1 MTITNEVELAE
12 VESQAQQVVRT
23 ITSCIDVIRSIKAFH
38 PITVKTAMLNKS
50 EPTGVA
56 RPRTVK
62 EMENTEESVYL
73 FQVLEEKGLFKQVQ
87 DICFKYSFPV
97 VDVML
102 VTAGA
107 NCHPLDADRRR
118 VLYQIFL
125 PLLDTLSHLFKILDE
140 AAIAPPSS
148 TTNLREESKSN
159 NSKKDTMNGRRGRK
173 KPDAPRGLLSL
184 SNYTDIACLL
194 ELTVCTSIIPLLE
207 RHVQSPIKDRTKH
220 LPKSLAGR
228 LHRSSLHWG
237 TDALQYKSP
246 AMAGEN
252 LIMRQ
257 NRAAMKIDRASKEL
271 SDVTVTICK
280 VLLLDR
286 FRPMLLPRHATDVYS
301 ALFQVEALTSLRT
314 KFTMKTMKCFNLD
327 DNSADITTIRSI
339 FLHSEDEKSE
349 AKEQIL
355 NLGLSF
361 LDFNTMVKSYQTLLL
376 SGKHAPVWLKS
387 KISSLLTGLATSSLE
402 GMKAIIDVFVVA
414 ASSLPTDQDTGAS
427 SRLGRVLCTK
437 SMNAGDDDAS
447 EYYDNLF
454 EQLMALLLFDECNF
468 ADENSVT
475 DNRVVASVLTT
486 WAVLENLPKELT
498 RRFFRCIIEGLVP
511 SKNLASITCN
521 SLKQSVRRIHSLLLF
536 PPNSGKSID
545 EFCLCL
551 LSDVDTDI
559 AEGTEAPG
567 CVSAMG
573 HLLRIATARGDQVL
587 HSDVITETKNTINL
601 IVYIV
606 VLKWNLGNYSCMS
619 GEQFLAVSLMRAVIS
634 NPIDML
640 GYYFERRGDEISLQ
654 KSNESTSSSL
664 LSDMERRATFIV
676 TDIICKNTSEQEN
689 QDHNATQSSNTELFR
704 RMECFTGC
712 FFKLQLLVYFQASIG
727 GDNLSLPNSIIRY
740 IDEFKIAS
748 MIFLPLLCEKC
759 SPGALLTESDS
770 SSRDVMYI
778 MRLIIT
784 STSQYFGQRE
794 GNHSTDK
801 VASVSSKHSINFEH
815 YDTIPTPF
823 KSKREALP
831 TATAKHAPVGPDIE
845 SQLSIG
851 SIVLSILVT
860 ILELGSSNRT
870 DGEENE
876 LRLLVPHLSTLC
888 TLPESPSVFDG
899 NGNNVPLVLQTEMA
913 EMASHAVALIQ
924 ARSLKELPRERNAQG
939 DLSLHAYLRSQLKEI
954 ETNLASDQPPLRAYA
969 VSELRK
975 LARGTIEILKDSKEF
990 FSGRKAP
997 VVEIQKED
1005 SSLSLLYLAKNM
1017 LRLCIVT
1024 LDDNESYV
1032 YLASIHT
1039 IVSMVDQLPKHFMPT
1054 IIHAVTSGN
1063 LNLGQEDETLAE
1075 HIIGLLATQRV
1086 KLVEAMHFII
1096 RRRGSAIQNY
1106 STHLMNSILYGTS
1119 RIGNTTIL
1127 DIQTQRMIQAK
1138 TESYFLGERNKS
1150 AERPLDLNE
1159 DRFEQGKVRLMTGG
1173 PLFDMEENDVIRSAI
1188 ISILAELLSVLEPS
1202 SAARY
1207 CATLVPFATY
1217 ALILDH
1223 SRLVRRASAFLSREL
1238 YLCALRELIASKE
1251 DRSSEYILSLISSGE
1266 DKLFTALNR
1275 AHNSDDL
1282 DLKTNLTLQPSVSG
1296 KSRLYDSATIARCKE
1311 AISCRQ
1317 ELEED
1322 GIINAATL
1330 ILKAQEQDYGKNS
1343 IAAFISKEI
1352 GGAKRIAKL
1361 DLSIK

>member
-12 VESQAQQVVRT
+12 VESQAQQVVRM
-23 ITSCIDVIRSIKAFH
+23 ITACIDVIRSIKAFH

-56 RPRTVK
+56 RPRAVK
-62 EMENTEESVYL
+62 ETEDIEVPVCL
-73 FQVLEEKGLFKQVQ
+73 FQVLEEKGIFKQVQ
-87 DICFKYSFPV
+87 DVCSKLSFPV

-118 VLYQIFL
+118 VLYSILL
-125 PLLDTLSHLFKILDE
+125 PLLDALSYLFKILDE
-140 AAIAPPSS
+140 AAIKPPSS
-148 TTNLREESKSN
+148 KTNN
-159 NSKKDTMNGRRGRK
+159 PKKDTKNGRRGRNT
-173 KPDAPRGLLSL
+173 PDAPRGLLSL

-228 LHRSSLHWG
+228 LHRSSLYWG
-237 TDALQYKSP
+237 TATLQHKSP
-246 AMAGEN
+246 MAGEN
-252 LIMRQ
+252 LITRK
-257 NRAAMKIDRASKEL
+257 NRAAMKIDRAAKEL

-301 ALFQVEALTSLRT
+301 ALFQVEALTSLRK
-314 KFTMKTMKCFNLD
+314 KFSLERMNCFSLD

-339 FLHSEDEKSE
+339 FLHSADEKTE

-355 NLGLSF
+355 NLGLTF

-376 SGKHAPVWLKS
+376 SGKHAPAWLKS
-387 KISSLLTGLATSSLE
+387 KISTLLTGLAASSLE

-414 ASSLPTDQDTGAS
+414 ASSLPTEQNTGAS
-427 SRLGRVLCTK
+427 SRLGRVLCAK
-437 SMNAGDDDAS
+437 SVSSGDDDAL
-447 EYYDNLF
+447 EYYDNMF

-498 RRFFRCIIEGLVP
+498 RRFFRRLIEGLSP
-511 SKNLASITCN
+511 SRNLASATCN
-521 SLKQSVRRIHSLLLF
+521 SLKRAVRRIHSLLLF
-536 PPNSGKSID
+536 SPNSGKSVD

-573 HLLRIATARGDQVL
+573 QLLRIATARGDQVL

-601 IVYIV
+601 IAYIV

-634 NPIDML
+634 NPVDML
-640 GYYFERRGDEISLQ
+640 GYYFQRRGDEISLQ

-664 LSDMERRATFIV
+664 LSDMERRSTFIV
-676 TDIICKNTSEQEN
+676 TDIIQKNTSEQQN
-689 QDHNATQSSNTELFR
+689 QDHNATQGSDTELFR
-704 RMECFTGC
+704 RMECFAGS

-727 GDNLSLPNSIIRY
+727 GDNLSLPNSILRY
-740 IDEFKIAS
+740 IEEFKIAS

-759 SPGALLTESDS
+759 SPGTLLTESDS

-784 STSQYFGQRE
+784 STSRYFGQRG

-801 VASVSSKHSINFEH
+801 VVSVSSKQRINFEH
-815 YDTIPTPF
+815 YDTIGTPF
-823 KSKREALP
+823 KSKREVSP
-831 TATAKHAPVGPDIE
+831 TPTAKHAPGGPDIE

-860 ILELGSSNRT
+860 ILELGSSKRT
-870 DGEENE
+870 DEEENE

-888 TLPESPSVFDG
+888 TLPENPSFFDE
-899 NGNNVPLVLQTEMA
+899 NVPLILQTEIA

-939 DLSLHAYLRSQLKEI
+939 DLSLHTYLTCQLKSI

-975 LARGTIEILKDSKEF
+975 LARGTIKILKDSKEF
-990 FSGRKAP
+990 FSGRKAL

-1039 IVSMVDQLPKHFMPT
+1039 IVSMADQLPKHFMPT
-1054 IIHAVTSGN
+1054 IIHAMASGN
-1063 LNLGQEDETLAE
+1063 LNLDQEDGAMVEQ
-1075 HIIGLLATQRV
+1075 IIALSATQRV

-1096 RRRGSAIQNY
+1096 RRRGPAIQNY
-1106 STHLMNSILYGTS
+1106 STDLMNSILYGRTS

-1127 DIQTQRMIQAK
+1127 DIQTQRMLQAE
-1138 TESYFLGERNKS
+1138 TERYFLGERHKS
-1150 AERPLDLNE
+1150 TECSPELNDE
-1159 DRFEQGKVRLMTGG
+1159 DRFEEGKVRLMTGG

-1202 SAARY
+1202 SAAHY

-1217 ALILDH
+1217 ALTLDH

-1238 YLCALRELIASKE
+1238 YLCALRELIASKQ
-1251 DRSSEYILSLISSGE
+1251 DKSSEYILSLISSGE
-1266 DKLFTALNR
+1266 DKLFTALTR
-1275 AHNSDDL
+1275 AKNSDDL
-1282 DLKTNLTLQPSVSG
+1282 DLKTNSTLQPAVSG

-1317 ELEED
+1317 QLEED
-1322 GIINAATL
+1322 GIINAAAL
-1330 ILKAQEQDYGKNS
+1330 ILKAHEQDYGKNS
-1343 IAAFISKEI
+1343 IAALISKEI
-1352 GGAKRIAKL
+1352 GGAKRIAKF
-1361 DLSIK
+1361 DLSMK